1 MLCFYLHRYPGVRA
15 AAPCNVGPLCSCF
28 KHPKP
33 NWSARGACTMA
44 QTMQTGSK
52 SSCGSTTEPRSCQ
65 QVSTTCFNRAES
77 GTGTRGGLGRCFGS
91 VLGQRGPIV

>member
-15 AAPCNVGPLCSCF
+15 AAPCKVGPLCSCF

-52 SSCGSTTEPRSCQ
+52 SSCGSTTEPRSRQ
-65 QVSTTCFNRAES
+65 QVSTTCFSRAES